1 MKELKELDLSENKIS
16 DIRALTNNKLQK
28 LKLLCLVSN
37 RINKNEKM
45 TALNIIKL
53 QSKIKNL
60 YF

>member
-16 DIRALTNNKLQK
+16 DIRALANNRLQK
-28 LKLLCLVSN
+28 LKILCLVSN
-37 RINKNEKM
+37 RIDENEKI